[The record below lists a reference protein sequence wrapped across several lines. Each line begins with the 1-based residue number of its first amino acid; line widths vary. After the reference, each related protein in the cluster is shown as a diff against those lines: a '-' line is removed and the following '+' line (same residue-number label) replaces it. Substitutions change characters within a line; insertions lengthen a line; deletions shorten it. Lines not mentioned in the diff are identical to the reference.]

1 MTPYTRRQLNV
12 RPDNVR
18 RKCRKLNRLI
28 TEYRVK
34 VEHAICD
41 LKHYKIIGTL
51 WRHPRRKLKKFV
63 EMCGAFVRRLQTLFY
78 WYIKTIYLTMYNA
91 F

>member
-18 RKCRKLNRLI
+18 KKCRKLNRLI

-34 VEHAICD
+34 VEYAICV

-51 WRHPRRKLKKFV
+51 WRHPRRQLKTII
-63 EMCGAFVRRLQTLFY
+63 ELCDAFVRRRQTLFY
-78 WYIKTIYLTMYNA
+78 
-91 F
+91 

>member
-1 MTPYTRRQLNV
+1 V
-12 RPDNVR
+12 DNHLGISYLPV
-18 RKCRKLNRLI
+18 KQ
-28 TEYRVK
+28 RVK

-63 EMCGAFVRRLQTLFY
+63 ELCGAFVRRLQTLLKTC
-78 WYIKTIYLTMYNA
+78 IKVSDVYGHLKGIIHC
-91 F
+91 